1 MHRVALALA
10 LTVPTTASA
19 AVVWTGDFETNDLSQ
34 YNYILNGEVG
44 GTPYITI
51 VQDPVAQPSYAARIE
66 LHNDAVW
73 GNGLKRV
80 ELQHSP
86 AAGRTGEGATTYFAW
101 SFYLPETLPEDP
113 DQTIGYWESNGS
125 FSQTMAFHVA
135 GEELEFIT
143 QHPDYQVHWQADGMA
158 TAGEWHRIGM
168 RVLWSTDPGVGE
180 VDVWFDGDLV
190 VDAAPAQTLP
200 DGNSTFVQFG
210 LLRGAFEFDDVP
222 VIVIDHALEGDSPED
237 VQIDFVP
244 GGGGGSDSGD
254 STGGGGGDDDTA
266 GDTAAGDGFMPTTGG
281 QASDDGG
288 APTSNTAGDG
298 DDGPSAATD
307 AGTDGS
313 GGTESGAG
321 SDDESSGCGCRSEG
335 RAPAWSWLALAG
347 LALVR
352 RRARAVTRRRR
363 SEIR

>member
-1 MHRVALALA
+1 MRRATLALALA
-10 LTVPTTASA
+10 IVPTQAAA

-34 YNYILNGEVG
+34 YGYILNGEID

-51 VQDPVAQPSYAARIE
+51 VEDPVAQPSYAARIE

-73 GNGLKRV
+73 PNGLKRV
-80 ELQHSP
+80 ELQHGP
-86 AAGRTGEGATTYFAW
+86 ADGRTDEGATTYFAW

-135 GEELEFIT
+135 GEQIEFIT
-143 QHPDYQVHWQADGMA
+143 QHPDYAVHWQADGMA

-180 VDVWFDGDLV
+180 VDVWYDGDLV
-190 VDAAPAQTLP
+190 VDAVPAQTLP

-237 VQIDFVP
+237 VEVDFVP
-244 GGGGGSDSGD
+244 GGAGGSDSGG
-254 STGGGGGDDDTA
+254 STGGGGADDTT
-266 GDTAAGDGFMPTTGG
+266 GGAATDDGSTPTTGEPG
-281 QASDDGG
+281 TDDGTTPPSNTSAPSDDGPV
-288 APTSNTAGDG
+288 PTD
-298 DDGPSAATD
+298 DDGTASSTDTD
-307 AGTDGS
+307 AT
-313 GGTESGAG
+313 AG
-321 SDDESSGCGCRSEG
+321 SDDEASGCGCRSES
-335 RAPAWSWLALAG
+335 RAPTAAWLGVLVLAA
-347 LALVR
+347 AS
-352 RRARAVTRRRR
+352 RRRR
-363 SEIR
+363 HARR